1 MVHLLYIS
9 AEGKGA
15 KILNLFKNI
24 IFAHH
29 IISVLQ
35 ILLLLMAQFGK
46 ASTKRGKPSYIYAII
61 GVSLVLFL
69 FGVVGWIFLNIKK
82 TGDYFKENI
91 QLHAYIYRTASNKQI
106 DTVTNYIKTLP
117 YAVNVEYTTREMAL
131 AKYNKENDTLWK
143 KIAISN
149 PLPESIDFYVK
160 ADYIDKDSLAIL
172 ENNLLTNYPTIIS
185 EFQTPKETVAGV
197 SQFVKTTTL
206 VLLVVAIILS
216 ILVIISIDNTIRL
229 AMYSNRFLIKT
240 MQMVGATRWF
250 IAKPLDGRAI
260 VNGLIASGIA
270 IGLMLGF
277 VTLSEKFVPYLQV
290 LHDSKN
296 MVLICVCI
304 IILGLF
310 ITLFSTHRSVL
321 KYLKMKLDEL
331 Y

>member
-1 MVHLLYIS
+1 MSQV
-9 AEGKGA
+9 
-15 KILNLFKNI
+15 
-24 IFAHH
+24 
-29 IISVLQ
+29 
-35 ILLLLMAQFGK
+35 GK
-46 ASTKRGKPSYIYAII
+46 ASAKRGKPSYVYAII

-91 QLHAYIYRTASNKQI
+91 QLHAYIYRTASQKQI
-106 DTVTNYIKTLP
+106 DTVRTYIESLP
-117 YAVNVEYTTREMAL
+117 YAVNVEYITREKAIE
-131 AKYNKENDTLWK
+131 KYNKENDTLWK
-143 KIAISN
+143 KLAISN

-160 ADYIDKDSLAIL
+160 ANYVDKDSLAIL
-172 ENNLLTNYPTIIS
+172 ENYLLSNYPSTVS

-197 SQFVKTTTL
+197 SQFVKTSTI

-250 IAKPLDGRAI
+250 ISKPLDGRAV

-270 IGLMLGF
+270 IGLMVGF
-277 VTLSEKFVPYLQV
+277 ITLSEKFVPYLKL
-290 LHDSKN
+290 LHDTTN
-296 MVLICVCI
+296 MLMIFGGI
-304 IILGLF
+304 IVLGLF
-310 ITLFSTHRSVL
+310 ITLFSTHRSVI
-321 KYLKMKLDEL
+321 KYLKMKLDDL

>member
-1 MVHLLYIS
+1 MSQV
-9 AEGKGA
+9 
-15 KILNLFKNI
+15 
-24 IFAHH
+24 
-29 IISVLQ
+29 
-35 ILLLLMAQFGK
+35 GK
-46 ASTKRGKPSYIYAII
+46 ASAKRGKPSYVYAII

-91 QLHAYIYRTASNKQI
+91 QLHAYIFRTANKKQI
-106 DTVTNYIKTLP
+106 DTVKNYIESLP
-117 YAVNVEYTTREMAL
+117 YAVNVEYITREKAL
-131 AKYNKENDTLWK
+131 EKYNKDNDTLWK
-143 KIAISN
+143 KLAISN

-160 ADYIDKDSLAIL
+160 ANYVDKDSLANL
-172 ENNLLTNYPTIIS
+172 ENYLLGNYPTTIS

-216 ILVIISIDNTIRL
+216 LLVIVSIDNTIRL

-250 IAKPLDGRAI
+250 ISKPLDGRAI
-260 VNGLIASGIA
+260 INGLIASGIA
-270 IGLMLGF
+270 IVLMIGF
-277 VTLSEKFVPYLQV
+277 IGLSEKFIPYLKV
-290 LHDSKN
+290 LHDTKN
-296 MVLICVCI
+296 MFLIFSGI

-321 KYLKMKLDEL
+321 KYLKMKLDDL